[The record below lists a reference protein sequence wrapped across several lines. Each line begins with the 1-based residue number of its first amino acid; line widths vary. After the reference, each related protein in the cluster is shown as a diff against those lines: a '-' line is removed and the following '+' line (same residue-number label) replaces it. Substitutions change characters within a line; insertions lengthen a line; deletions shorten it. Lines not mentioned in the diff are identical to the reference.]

1 MGKQMDKLA
10 LDFLAACEASIC
22 HRLPLI
28 AELATTLGVQPEEL
42 GYLWA
47 AGGCSQQG
55 SLSGGEWVYY
65 FHGDECDIWHA
76 TDKRFVR
83 VDFGP
88 RGVLTAFTV
97 VGVTQFV
104 MKAKSPWDEFPRLQ
118 QYLATSTPPYDIHS
132 GSLER
137 AGVLYDQLEGEG
149 LVGVAAP
156 DLIAFARQH
165 CSLNTEGIAVHRLTP
180 GTSDRTWFDVSVA
193 ERKIVTDTG
202 RSFLA
207 SICQS

>member
-10 LDFLAACEASIC
+10 LDFLAACETSIC
-22 HRLPLI
+22 RRLPLL
-28 AELATTLGVQPEEL
+28 AELATGLGVQPEEL

-47 AGGCSQQG
+47 ARGCSQRG
-55 SLSGGEWVYY
+55 SMSGGEWVYY

-76 TDKRFVR
+76 TDKRFAR

-104 MKAKSPWDEFPRLQ
+104 MKAKSPWEEFPSLQ
-118 QYLATSTPPYDIHS
+118 QHLATSPPPYDIHS

-137 AGVLYDQLEGEG
+137 AGALYDQLESEG
-149 LVGVAAP
+149 LVGVVAP
-156 DLIAFARQH
+156 DLIAFAQQH
-165 CSLNTEGIAVHRLTP
+165 TSLNTDGIAVLRLP
-180 GTSDRTWFDVSVA
+180 PDTSDRMWFDVSVA
-193 ERKIVTDTG
+193 ERKVVTAEG

-207 SICQS
+207 NFSRS